1 LIVCSIKS
9 HSLHC
14 KAINVGCFGDDITIA
29 TEGGGKVVDRYEK
42 NIWLFNLAV
51 KKGKTRNE
59 R

>member
-1 LIVCSIKS
+1 M
-9 HSLHC
+9 
-14 KAINVGCFGDDITIA
+14 GCFGDDITIA

-42 NIWLFNLAV
+42 DIWLFNLAV